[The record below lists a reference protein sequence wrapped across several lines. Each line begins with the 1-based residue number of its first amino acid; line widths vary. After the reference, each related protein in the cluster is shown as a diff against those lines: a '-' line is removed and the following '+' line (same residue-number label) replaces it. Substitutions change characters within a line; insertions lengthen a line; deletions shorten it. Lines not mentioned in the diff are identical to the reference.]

1 MKHSFTTEVAYLM
14 AYQFQTPSPLE
25 LDLVADPVVSWV
37 GKHNGNLRRLSPDEA
52 HHAFILATYRDLER
66 GRLTELKLNQVELYL
81 IISVS

>member
-14 AYQFQTPSPLE
+14 AYQFQKPSPLE
-25 LDLVADPVVSWV
+25 LDY
-37 GKHNGNLRRLSPDEA
+37 LRRLSPDEA